1 MSISV
6 LLADDHQVV
15 SDGLGFLL
23 NAEADIEVIGQV
35 SNGRDAVRQAR
46 EHQPDIVIMDI
57 NMPELNGI
65 EATRK
70 ILESNTSTRVIILS
84 MYATSEHIFHALQ
97 AGAMGY
103 LLKEAAGVEIVDAV
117 RTVHSSCRYLSQKIS
132 DNVIDE
138 YISLRQEV
146 GAELPLSRLSPRE
159 LAVLELV
166 IEGKSSAKIAEVLSL
181 SPKTVETYRSR
192 IMQKLDIHDLPSL
205 VKFGIKH
212 GLTTLDI

>member
-23 NAEADIEVIGQV
+23 NAEADLEVIGQV
-35 SNGRDAVRQAR
+35 TNGRDAVRQAR
-46 EHQPDIVIMDI
+46 EHEPDIVIMDI

-65 EATRK
+65 EATRQ

-84 MYATSEHIFHALQ
+84 MYATSEHIFRALQ

-117 RTVHSSCRYLSQKIS
+117 RAVHSSCRYLSQKIS

-138 YISLRQEV
+138 YISLRQEA
-146 GAELPLSRLSPRE
+146 GAERPLSRLSPRE
-159 LAVLELV
+159 SAVLQLV
-166 IEGKSSAKIAEVLSL
+166 IEGKSSAEIAEILSL

-205 VKFGIKH
+205 VKFAIQH

>member
-23 NAEADIEVIGQV
+23 NAEADLEVIGQV
-35 SNGRDAVRQAR
+35 TNGRDAVRQAR
-46 EHQPDIVIMDI
+46 EHEPDIVIMDI

-65 EATRK
+65 EATRQ
-70 ILESNTSTRVIILS
+70 ILESNTLTRVIILS
-84 MYATSEHIFHALQ
+84 MYATSEHIFRALQ

-117 RTVHSSCRYLSQKIS
+117 RAVHSSCRYLSQKIS

-138 YISLRQEV
+138 YISLRQEA
-146 GAELPLSRLSPRE
+146 GAERPLSRLSPRE
-159 LAVLELV
+159 LAVLQLV
-166 IEGKSSAKIAEVLSL
+166 SEGKSSAEIAEILSL

-205 VKFGIKH
+205 VKFAIQH
-212 GLTTLDI
+212 GLTTPDI